1 MFALVAIVAFTVGG
15 ALRPR
20 TTTAAGSPTGARAGA
35 GATAGYPPESSP
47 GAGVASGGGSASY
60 AGVVDIDTELGYQG
74 ARAAGTGMVLSA
86 SGEVVTN
93 NHVVD
98 GATTITATAV
108 DTGHTYSARVV
119 GTDPTEDVAVIQLMG
134 ASGLA
139 TVSTSEAAHLAVGDP
154 VVAIGNAGGRGGT
167 PSVVNGNIVALD
179 QAITASDQT
188 GANAER
194 LTGLIEVDAPI
205 EAGDSGGPLTD
216 GSGTVIGM
224 DTAAE
229 VSGSRFRSSAQAGY
243 AIPIAK
249 ARSVADQIESGKA
262 SATIHIGL
270 PAFLGVQVDGSGS
283 SSDFGPASGGAPVA
297 GVVPGTPAASIGVAA
312 GDTITSVDGRTVDS
326 ASGLSTLLQSARPGD
341 KVAIGWVDQSGTEHT
356 ARATLATGPAD

>member
-1 MFALVAIVAFTVGG
+1 
-15 ALRPR
+15 
-20 TTTAAGSPTGARAGA
+20 
-35 GATAGYPPESSP
+35 
-47 GAGVASGGGSASY
+47 
-60 AGVVDIDTELGYQG
+60 
-74 ARAAGTGMVLSA
+74 
-86 SGEVVTN
+86 
-93 NHVVD
+93 
-98 GATTITATAV
+98 
-108 DTGHTYSARVV
+108 
-119 GTDPTEDVAVIQLMG
+119 
-134 ASGLA
+134 
-139 TVSTSEAAHLAVGDP
+139 
-154 VVAIGNAGGRGGT
+154 
-167 PSVVNGNIVALD
+167 
-179 QAITASDQT
+179 
-188 GANAER
+188 
-194 LTGLIEVDAPI
+194 
-205 EAGDSGGPLTD
+205 
-216 GSGTVIGM
+216 M